1 MSELFDETPE
11 AISPEPSLPLPGATL
26 RAARE
31 AHGYSLTEIS
41 QALKFGVRQLEALES
56 DDYSTLKGATFIRG
70 FVRSYARYLR
80 LDEAPLLAAL
90 EPQAPVVVSEV
101 RAVESMGAA
110 MPSRSQDSSR
120 RVYWLAAI
128 VLLLGGVAWFA
139 WQGQTGAVPR
149 AKPVEPTPASTA
161 PESAMTGAVQTP
173 VVKPSTGSSPQAVP
187 ALSTPTVIA
196 APAAASAPT
205 EALPALASDAQVQPA
220 VNANERQLLLSFS
233 GVSWV
238 EIRDA
243 SNRILYSGNS
253 TPDTRQ
259 SLRGRPPFQLVIG
272 NAQSVKLR
280 YEDRNIDL
288 QPYTRVD
295 VARLTLDDNTK

>member
-1 MSELFDETPE
+1 MSESFEGAVGDSVSAPL
-11 AISPEPSLPLPGATL
+11 SLPSPGATL

-31 AHGYSLTEIS
+31 ACGYSLAEIS
-41 QALKFGVRQLEALES
+41 QALKFSVRQIEALEG
-56 DDYSTLKGATFIRG
+56 DDYSTLTGATFIRG

-90 EPQAPVVVSEV
+90 EPQAPVAVAEV
-101 RAVESMGAA
+101 RPVESMDAE
-110 MPSRSQDSSR
+110 MPSAARDSSKR
-120 RVYWLAAI
+120 AYWLAAF
-128 VLLLGGVAWFA
+128 VLVLGGVAWFA
-139 WQGQTGAVPR
+139 WQEKVGSAPT
-149 AKPVEPTPASTA
+149 AKLAALEPATEVNEPAPV
-161 PESAMTGAVQTP
+161 
-173 VVKPSTGSSPQAVP
+173 AVP
-187 ALSTPTVIA
+187 AAPTVPPGPA
-196 APAAASAPT
+196 AQPSVAPAPTVLPTEPAGTMEQTVAPAASVDAASVPST
-205 EALPALASDAQVQPA
+205 T
-220 VNANERQLLLSFS
+220 NANERQLVLAFG

-243 SNRILYSGNS
+243 GNKILYSGNS
-253 TPDTRQ
+253 TPDSRQ
-259 SLRGRPPFQLVIG
+259 TVRGRPPFQMVIG